1 MKNAETLG
9 YIYAI
14 LIKLASKD
22 LTIEE
27 AMTLIR
33 NLLSL

>member
-1 MKNAETLG
+1 MKNAGTLG
-9 YIYAI
+9 FIYAI
-14 LIKLASKD
+14 LIKLTSKE